1 MNSQKITSN
10 KNCARLYPVG
20 VRKRKSGKFGA
31 EIRHPIEKK
40 NIWLGTFTT
49 VDEAS
54 ARYKSKKLEFEELM
68 IAKNAKKD
76 QISEKSDKTTCSS
89 DGSKQKSSMVV
100 TVNSNPSKGV
110 EEKIKEEFGNEMD
123 EELFEG
129 TWVKI
134 SEGNEVKISHKLG
147 VPIVDNYGYLVGEFS
162 AMDDLSIDK

>member
-49 VDEAS
+49 IDEAS

-76 QISEKSDKTTCSS
+76 QISEKSDKTTCSG